1 MKFTL
6 IAACLL
12 SVGQSV
18 QINNVAPV
26 NKPVTTKE
34 FPENLGD
41 KNPETKEKTWYEYV
55 ASRKD

>member
-18 QINNVAPV
+18 QINNVVTV
-26 NKPVTTKE
+26 NKPVKTKE

-55 ASRKD
+55 AGRKD

>member
-12 SVGQSV
+12 SVGQAV
-18 QINNVAPV
+18 QINNVTPV
-26 NKPVTTKE
+26 NKPVETKE
-34 FPENLGD
+34 FPEKLGD

-55 ASRKD
+55 VGRKD